1 MYPSRIVPLEIFM
14 ARKFSIR
21 FSGVLLK
28 ALGIF
33 LGFEFCPHSII
44 PVTWNPEY
52 PPWASSPFLY
62 HRCFHNVINSFIVQ
76 HPGPEPDLTATLPLD
91 PREYTDVFS
100 PPIVLPSQKIS
111 SGGDNHFHVLCIFT
125 WIIINTPFALYTSRL
140 TVFVLLNSCFD

>member
-1 MYPSRIVPLEIFM
+1 MYPSHIVSLEIFM

-21 FSGVLLK
+21 FLGVLLE

-33 LGFEFCPHSII
+33 LAC
-44 PVTWNPEY
+44 
-52 PPWASSPFLY
+52 SPCLY

-125 WIIINTPFALYTSRL
+125 
-140 TVFVLLNSCFD
+140 

>member
-1 MYPSRIVPLEIFM
+1 M

-21 FSGVLLK
+21 FLGVLLE
-28 ALGIF
+28 ALGII
-33 LGFEFCPHSII
+33 LAC
-44 PVTWNPEY
+44 
-52 PPWASSPFLY
+52 SPCLY
-62 HRCFHNVINSFIVQ
+62 HRCFPNVINSFIVQ

-125 WIIINTPFALYTSRL
+125 
-140 TVFVLLNSCFD
+140 